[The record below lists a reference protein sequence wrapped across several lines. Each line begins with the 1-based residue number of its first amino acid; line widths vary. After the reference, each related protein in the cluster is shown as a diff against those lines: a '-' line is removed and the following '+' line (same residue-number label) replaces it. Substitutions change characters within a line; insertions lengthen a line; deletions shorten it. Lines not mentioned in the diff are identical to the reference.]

1 MPNELFPG
9 TRRTGDFFDND
20 PDTPTTRVTLER
32 SDEGISIEVGWS
44 TRESPY
50 ARWFVGKTGLE
61 LPPAQSAEPK
71 DAPKRVLFH
80 DSHGSVLLVGCY
92 PRGFHANVWGPG
104 TGRLWARAAIMG
116 VEEIVAFDEP
126 HGLQSEI
133 SGLREWL
140 GISSWARTQDI
151 NLRESRVQVSIDSVE
166 NPTITV
172 GTVHGLTL
180 QFRPGRGIKIEQGE
194 DRVVLNDLVRCT
206 TESAS
211 AQQWDTHLQVHKGVR
226 DLLVLS
232 RWWEESCVPVRATRN
247 DDPMR
252 TLDGQTHGT
261 QWREVVV
268 PNDERK
274 KPPRNYRPHLIAY
287 SELGES
293 GVASWLAL
301 RDEFARALDPVISSI
316 DLPGATPF
324 TRLAHT
330 GPGIEAL
337 GYLLAVRDGMTEK
350 KAGQQ
355 PLNERLDR
363 ILDDVGACLPFAG
376 STWADDTV
384 RAYNGIKHANR
395 AAPDI
400 VDILN
405 VWRQA
410 VLVVRAWVALE
421 LGVDQTELTR
431 RLAEDRQAIPYE
443 RRTP

>member
-1 MPNELFPG
+1 MPNELLRG
-9 TRRTGDFFDND
+9 TRRTGDFFDGV
-20 PDTPTTRVTLER
+20 PDTPNTRVALER
-32 SDEGISIEVGWS
+32 SDQGISIEVGWS
-44 TRESPY
+44 TQESPY

-61 LPPAQSAEPK
+61 LPLVQPAEPK
-71 DAPKRVLFH
+71 DPPKRVLFH
-80 DSHGSVLLVGCY
+80 DSHGSVLLVGCF
-92 PRGFHANVWGPG
+92 PRGFHANVGGPG

-116 VEEIVAFDEP
+116 VGEIIAFDEP

-151 NLRESRVQVSIDSVE
+151 DLRESRVEVSIVSIE

-172 GTVHGLTL
+172 GTVRGFTL
-180 QFRPGRGIKIEQGE
+180 QFRPGRGIKSEDGE

-206 TESAS
+206 TESVS
-211 AQQWDTHLQVHKGVR
+211 PQQWDAHLQVHKGVR

-247 DDPMR
+247 DDPMQ
-252 TLDGQTHGT
+252 TLDGRTHGI

-268 PNDERK
+268 SNDERT
-274 KPPRNYRPHLIAY
+274 KPPRNYRPHLILY

-293 GVASWLAL
+293 GVAAWLAL
-301 RDEFARALDPVISSI
+301 RDDFARALDPVISSI

-330 GPGIEAL
+330 GPGLEAL
-337 GYLLAVRDGMTEK
+337 GYLLAVRDGVTEK
-350 KAGQQ
+350 KAGRQ
-355 PLNERLDR
+355 PLNERFDR
-363 ILDDVGACLPFAG
+363 ILNDVGACLPFDG
-376 STWADDTV
+376 PTWADEAV
-384 RAYNGIKHANR
+384 RVYNGIKHANR
-395 AAPDI
+395 AAPDG

-405 VWRQA
+405 VWQQS

-421 LGVDQTELTR
+421 LGVGQTELTR
-431 RLAEDRQAIPYE
+431 RLAEDRQAFPYE
-443 RRTP
+443 RRSA